1 VAELTLTEAEN
12 GGTFAVHLGDPI
24 VITLPENP
32 STGYRWSADSLDE
45 TVLALDGHDYSP
57 GGPGVG
63 SGGTV
68 AWRLHGKKEGR
79 TRLALKKVR
88 SWEANSAP
96 SAQFAVSL
104 EIKS

>member
-1 VAELTLTEAEN
+1 VAELTLTEAQS
-12 GGTFAVHLGDPI
+12 GDTFTVRVGDPI

-32 STGYRWSADSLDE
+32 STGFRWSTDSLDE
-45 TVLALDGHDYSP
+45 TVLALDGHDYQP

-68 AWRLHGKKEGR
+68 VWRLHGKKEGR

-88 SWEANSAP
+88 SWEADNAP
-96 SAQFAVSL
+96 TGHFAVSL

>member
-12 GGTFAVHLGDPI
+12 GGTFTVRLGDSI

-32 STGYRWSADSLDE
+32 SAGYRWSADSLDE

-68 AWRLHGKKEGR
+68 AWRLHGKKE
-79 TRLALKKVR
+79 R